1 MQSMILSTPDVGL
14 DRMMDAS
21 STEHAAEDTTTT
33 PPPAE
38 HLGAGI
44 VVLWIVMG
52 SALVATAIVAF
63 GWRRTLEVWLGA
75 GVVLGLICVA
85 ERVWYRH
92 KQRTTPGE

>member
-21 STEHAAEDTTTT
+21 STEHAAEETPT

-44 VVLWIVMG
+44 VVLWIVVG
-52 SALVATAIVAF
+52 SALMATAIVAF

-85 ERVWYRH
+85 ERVWYRYR
-92 KQRTTPGE
+92 KSA